1 MKVSEKRTR
10 ILLSKVGLDGHD
22 RGVKVLASLLMR
34 EGFEV
39 TYLGLYNTPEMVVRS
54 ALEEDAD
61 VIGISFL
68 SGEHLTLAPKI
79 RAEMGRHGMEGVLL
93 IVGGIIPAV
102 DERALLNMGVDKV
115 FRGSLVK
122 EVVDYLN
129 KHFGQPAMQ
138 PSRTESR

>member
-1 MKVSEKRTR
+1 MVASKKTR
-10 ILLSKVGLDGHD
+10 ILLAKVGLDGHD

-39 TYLGLYNTPEMVVRS
+39 TYLGLYNTAEMVVQS

-79 RAEMGRHGMEGVLL
+79 RAEMGRQGMEDVLL
-93 IVGGIIPAV
+93 MVGGIIPAE
-102 DERALLNMGVDKV
+102 DEEALLKMGVNKV

-122 EVVDYLN
+122 EVVEYL
-129 KHFGQPAMQ
+129 HRCFDQPQRQ

>member
-1 MKVSEKRTR
+1 MAAKKRTR

-22 RGVKVLASLLMR
+22 RGVKVLAALLMK

-39 TYLGLYNTPEMVVRS
+39 TYLGLYNTPEMVVQS

-68 SGEHLTLAPKI
+68 SGEHLTLTPKI
-79 RAEMGRHGMEGVLL
+79 VAEMEKHEMKDVLL

-102 DERALLNMGVDKV
+102 DQDALLKMGVKKV
-115 FRGSLVK
+115 FCGSLVRD
-122 EVVDYLN
+122 VVAYLN
-129 KHFGQPAMQ
+129 QCLG
-138 PSRTESR
+138 